1 MLLMFVKATRG
12 GVSQISHRH
21 GKANH
26 KYMSH
31 YDTTQ
36 PTKYL
41 TYLDANNLYGWAM
54 SELLPTH
61 KLKWREPEDVE
72 TFYNGKMIMIW
83 DKSRNSFLKD
93 LNMIDNHITN
103 LKSPSHGMNVATKR
117 WVMKQVKDN
126 TTQMEVQSECNL
138 MKTDIKRLEKG
149 YDATIKEL
157 ERKSR

>member
-1 MLLMFVKATRG
+1 MCLQHYGLDPLHHYISPGLASDAALKISKVKLELLHDRDMLLMFVKATRG

-26 KYMSH
+26 KHMSY

-41 TYLDANNLYGWAM
+41 TYLDANNLYWRAM

-72 TFYNGKMIMIW
+72 NFYNGKMIMIW
-83 DKSRNSFLKD
+83 D
-93 LNMIDNHITN
+93 
-103 LKSPSHGMNVATKR
+103 V
-117 WVMKQVKDN
+117 
-126 TTQMEVQSECNL
+126 
-138 MKTDIKRLEKG
+138 
-149 YDATIKEL
+149 
-157 ERKSR
+157 